1 MGSTLLRSALPSR
14 PIAETANEA
23 RRLALRRTSP
33 TRAQWLSIRRTPAA
47 YMRITETL
55 QIAPRSSEQRLD
67 QHFSQAI
74 ETIEVFKT
82 VAQKC

>member
-1 MGSTLLRSALPSR
+1 
-14 PIAETANEA
+14 
-23 RRLALRRTSP
+23 
-33 TRAQWLSIRRTPAA
+33 
-47 YMRITETL
+47 MRITETL

-82 VAQKC
+82 VAQKR